1 MTAALPAARATALS
15 KTFGAGTPSAVWA
28 VRDANLTLLPG
39 EMTLV
44 MGPSGSGKTTLLSLM
59 AGLLAPSDG
68 VVELAGASLAGL
80 SASQL
85 TEVRLHKVGFVFQTF
100 RLIEA
105 LSAVENVEL
114 PLHLAGVR
122 RLASAR
128 RATELLG
135 ALGLGGRLH
144 ASPRSLSA
152 GEKQR
157 AAIARALAND
167 PPLLLADEPTGSLDS
182 RAGQHVIE
190 LLHATAREHGK
201 AVLVVSH
208 DARVRAYADRVLE
221 MEDGLL
227 HTSP

>member
-1 MTAALPAARATALS
+1 MTGALPAARATGLT
-15 KTFGAGTPSAVWA
+15 KIFGAGTSSAVCA
-28 VRDANLTLLPG
+28 VRGVNLTILPG

-44 MGPSGSGKTTLLSLM
+44 MGPSGSGKTTLLCLM
-59 AGLLAPSDG
+59 AGLIPLSEG

-85 TEVRLHKVGFVFQTF
+85 TDVRLRRVGFVFQTF

-105 LSAVENVEL
+105 LSVLENVEL

-122 RLASAR
+122 RPASVR
-128 RATELLG
+128 RATELLS

-144 ASPRSLSA
+144 VSPRSLSA
-152 GEKQR
+152 GERQR
-157 AAIARALAND
+157 AAVARALAND
-167 PPLLLADEPTGSLDS
+167 PPLLFADEPTGNLDS
-182 RAGQHVIE
+182 RGGQQVIE
-190 LLHATAREHGK
+190 LLHAAAREHEK

-208 DARVRAYADRVLE
+208 DARLRGYADRVLD

-227 HTSP
+227 LASL